1 MLKTVEDI
9 SSTKKRFVIE
19 IPSDVIEREITSSL
33 ERLRYSVKI
42 PGFRPGKAPMN
53 LIEKR
58 FGKSIEAEVLEKLIS
73 EYYKIAIRE
82 SGYKPVTMPELEE
95 EVDFKRNQPLN
106 LVFTLEVLPKIE
118 DVKYDNI
125 SVKDIDVDVQESDIE
140 SVIKVLQEQRAIYEV
155 ADKTIEMDDL
165 VDFEFVDCEI
175 AEGENK
181 PVYKEII
188 SQLGKEIFTTEFL
201 DQLIGKKKDDIVEFT
216 KTFDNYFERKEI
228 AGKTF
233 NIKLRIQEVKRKTLP
248 NIDDDFAKDLGF
260 DNLDALKE
268 RLRTNILRSKQ
279 EQVKKLQKAEIVNK
293 IVEANPIDLPESLI
307 EKEYQTYISQG
318 RFEDDVFESDE
329 SNKSKEEDKLGNA
342 EIDSEESKQKKIK
355 EIEDKIR
362 KKVEKNLKASILI
375 NYIGE
380 KEGVIVTDDDLNKE
394 LEIMSKRMDTTPERL
409 RRLYSEKE
417 EFLDSLKQSIYEEK
431 VLDLLLSKAIKEKE

>member
-42 PGFRPGKAPMN
+42 PGFRPGKAPIS

-73 EYYKIAIRE
+73 EYYKMAIRE
-82 SGYKPVTMPELEE
+82 SGFKPVTMPELEE

-118 DVKYDNI
+118 NIKYDDI
-125 SVKDIDVDVQESDIE
+125 SVKDIAVDVQDSDVD
-140 SVIKVLQEQRAIYEV
+140 SVIKVLQEQRAVYEV

-181 PVYKEII
+181 PIYKEII

-201 DQLIGKKKDDIVEFT
+201 DQLIGRKKDDIIEFT
-216 KTFDNYFERKEI
+216 RTFDKYFERKEI

-233 NIKLRIQEVKRKTLP
+233 NIKLKIQEVKKKVLP
-248 NIDDDFAKDLGF
+248 DVDDDFAKDLGF
-260 DNLDALKE
+260 DNLDALKD
-268 RLRTNILRSKQ
+268 RLRANILKSKQ

-293 IVEANPIDLPESLI
+293 IVEANPIDLPESLV
-307 EKEYQTYISQG
+307 EKEYRTYISQG
-318 RFEDDVFESDE
+318 KFEDDIFEGDE
-329 SNKSKEEDKLGNA
+329 SEKSKEKNNV
-342 EIDSEESKQKKIK
+342 EIDSEESKQKKIR
-355 EIEDKIR
+355 EIESRIR

-380 KEGVIVTDDDLNKE
+380 KEGVIVTDDDMNKE
-394 LEIMSKRMDTTPERL
+394 LERMSKRMDTTPERL
-409 RRLYSEKE
+409 RSLYSEKE

-431 VLDLLLSKAIKEKE
+431 VLELLLSKAIKEKE

>member
-233 NIKLRIQEVKRKTLP
+233 NIKLRIQEVKRKALP

-260 DNLDALKE
+260 NNLDALKE
-268 RLRTNILRSKQ
+268 RLRANILRSKQ